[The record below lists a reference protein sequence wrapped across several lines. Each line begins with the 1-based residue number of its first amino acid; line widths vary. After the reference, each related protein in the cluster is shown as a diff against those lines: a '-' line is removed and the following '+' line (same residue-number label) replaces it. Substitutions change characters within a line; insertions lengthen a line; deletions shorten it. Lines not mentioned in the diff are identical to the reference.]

1 MYLTT
6 VGGPWYFWP
15 LFGEQTSRILEPS
28 PQGLI
33 SSNYKKNKYIIN
45 KNLGMYTNHDQKN
58 RSEAIRIIDY

>member
-1 MYLTT
+1 MRSI
-6 VGGPWYFWP
+6 
-15 LFGEQTSRILEPS
+15 FGEQTSRILEPS

>member
-1 MYLTT
+1 MR
-6 VGGPWYFWP
+6 PI
-15 LFGEQTSRILEPS
+15 FGEQTSRILEPS

-58 RSEAIRIIDY
+58 RSEAIRIIDYQGILYD